1 MRHLLRLL
9 ANHLNSRRAIS
20 QWIEEHNT

>member
-9 ANHLNSRRAIS
+9 ANHLNNPQAIK

>member
-20 QWIEEHNT
+20 QWIEEQNA